1 MTSIAPLNA
10 VPSPSGGASPQW
22 DGVTSEYER
31 RVEPFTL
38 KFGEDMLRD
47 MLGSTAAGTGKGEGG
62 NDPRTHKILDLGCG
76 TGGLSLLAASLPG
89 CLVTAVD
96 VSPSMADRTRLR
108 SSALGLAVDCAV
120 SDGQSLPPGWSGSF
134 DCALANFSVIF
145 FPEPTGGV
153 REVLRCLQ
161 PGGVIALSAWG
172 DHSETA
178 AFQVFPD
185 AAADVIPDAGGKIRP
200 LRITGS
206 RDALTK
212 LLGDAGFVDVRVI
225 GPVTHSLAVTSP
237 EEYYLRF
244 ALTSPPIIE
253 MIDGMAEETREI
265 FKTKV
270 MELATERGGLTD
282 GGISLDMSAYLAFG
296 TKPS

>member
-1 MTSIAPLNA
+1 MRCEARNVASALLLFAPSAPVACLLPSRPRRPFPANFLRRMTSIAPLNA

-134 DCALANFSVIF
+134 DCALANFSFIF

-153 REVLRCLQ
+153 REVLLDLVYDWIHRVLGNDGSL
-161 PGGVIALSAWG
+161 PYVGY
-172 DHSETA
+172 
-178 AFQVFPD
+178 
-185 AAADVIPDAGGKIRP
+185 DVSLKGKV
-200 LRITGS
+200 S
-206 RDALTK
+206 SD
-212 LLGDAGFVDVRVI
+212 DVC
-225 GPVTHSLAVTSP
+225 
-237 EEYYLRF
+237 
-244 ALTSPPIIE
+244 
-253 MIDGMAEETREI
+253 
-265 FKTKV
+265 
-270 MELATERGGLTD
+270 
-282 GGISLDMSAYLAFG
+282 
-296 TKPS
+296 